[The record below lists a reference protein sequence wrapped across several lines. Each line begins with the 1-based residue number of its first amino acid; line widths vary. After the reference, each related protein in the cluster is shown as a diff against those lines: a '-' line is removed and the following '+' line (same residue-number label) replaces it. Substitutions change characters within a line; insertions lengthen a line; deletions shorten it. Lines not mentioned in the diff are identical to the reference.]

1 MEYTRDRAGKHWGD
15 YQWEGHDYDSLAA
28 DPTMDV
34 DRVTGIES
42 AAVGQQVGRLSMIPS
57 TVRSSIVQTLVGTRA
72 TASGSGATIRIT
84 AVPAR
89 DGEPN
94 RWLAQL
100 VARGYV
106 VLLNKSQARDS
117 HVEAMATID
126 PSVISRFAE
135 HGGEWVIVDGPWPL
149 INQAQQAPGVPLI
162 EPARVPVAT
171 SLPTT
176 TGKTFAAI
184 VPTPTE
190 LPRAYP
196 TLSPT
201 VYRAAAPTLSPAAY
215 ARQETSVTPMPLL
228 QVSPM
233 PMTEEQPGAGSW
245 LSENWPL
252 ALGGLA
258 VAAGVLWYVGR

>member
-135 HGGEWVIVDGPWPL
+135 HGGEWVIVD
-149 INQAQQAPGVPLI
+149 V
-162 EPARVPVAT
+162 
-171 SLPTT
+171 PTT